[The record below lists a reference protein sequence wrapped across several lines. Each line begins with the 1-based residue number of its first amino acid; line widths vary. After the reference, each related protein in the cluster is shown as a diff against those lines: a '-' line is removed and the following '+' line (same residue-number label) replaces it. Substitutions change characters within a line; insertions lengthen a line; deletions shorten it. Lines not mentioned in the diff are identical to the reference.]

1 MLSIKSKAIKA
12 GPKIV
17 ALLRRG
23 LGPTSS
29 IIGEKLKSTKV
40 YIQKN
45 RKVANYASVPLVMEV
60 ETWGIAWL
68 VEVESLKEI
77 DNGQCWFK
85 LGFR

>member
-1 MLSIKSKAIKA
+1 MSNFYSEIIMLSIKFKAIKA

-40 YIQKN
+40 SSLKY

-60 ETWGIAWL
+60 ETWVIACL
-68 VEVESLKEI
+68 DFVNKTKLK
-77 DNGQCWFK
+77 K
-85 LGFR
+85 YV